1 MKTNRTSE
9 EWPVVSG
16 QWSVGGR
23 RKPDRYPLSTI
34 QLSTVLRLVRPTRH
48 WPLVHSPLFR
58 AFTLV
63 ELLVTITI
71 IGMLAAMMLGA
82 LQVARQA
89 GREYATK
96 ATIAKLNNIIMQR
109 YESYLT
115 RRVPIQIPTGTARR
129 PTAAQMRLDAHP
141 RLDADGNAGS

>member
-1 MKTNRTSE
+1 MKTNRTRG
-9 EWPVVSG
+9 EWSVAGG

-23 RKPDRYPLSTI
+23 RKPGHYSLFP
-34 QLSTVLRLVRPTRH
+34 RLVRSPRH
-48 WPLVHSPLFR
+48 WPLATGRSR

-71 IGMLAAMMLGA
+71 IGILAAMTLGA
-82 LQVARQA
+82 LQASRQA

-115 RRVPIQIPTGTARR
+115 RRVPISTTA
-129 PTAAQMRLDAHP
+129 
-141 RLDADGNAGS
+141 G